1 MRVHIV
7 DDNEGFRRSTVW
19 CLELGGFEVEAFES
33 APAQLEALGAGRP
46 PDVVLC
52 DIRMPGMSGLEYL
65 RLLRAE
71 RRRLPV
77 VLMTGHADIPL
88 AVEAMRLGAD
98 DFIEK
103 PFDLQRL
110 DLALREAAGRR
121 ATTADDAA
129 ARIATLTPRE
139 RQVLE
144 RVVAGRLNK
153 QIADELGV
161 SIKTVELHRHNM
173 MSKLGVRKLAELVKL
188 VLSAGGPS

>member
-7 DDNEGFRRSTVW
+7 DDNEGFRRSTAW
-19 CLELGGFEVEAFES
+19 CLELGGFEVEDFDS
-33 APAQLEALGAGRP
+33 ASAHLAAMHAGVC

-52 DIRMPGMSGLEYL
+52 DVRMPGMSGLEYL
-65 RLLRAE
+65 RRLREE
-71 RRRLPV
+71 RSRLPV

-103 PFDLQRL
+103 PFDLPRL
-110 DLALREAAGRR
+110 DAALREAAARR
-121 ATTADDAA
+121 APPDGDAL

-173 MSKLGVRKLAELVKL
+173 MSKLGVRKLADLVKL
-188 VLSAGGPS
+188 VLSTGAGA